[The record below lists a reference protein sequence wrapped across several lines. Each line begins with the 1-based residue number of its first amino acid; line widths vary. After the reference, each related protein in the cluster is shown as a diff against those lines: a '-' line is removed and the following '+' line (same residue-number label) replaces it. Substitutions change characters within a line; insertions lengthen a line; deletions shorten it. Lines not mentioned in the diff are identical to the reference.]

1 MYDSKLKFR
10 YNFRNLFIQR
20 NQVCSVVKKERFNP
34 KNSAGF
40 TLIELLV
47 VTSISAILFGLVTF
61 NLIRLQNNSSQQSSL
76 DTLIS
81 DLKSQQIKAMNGITE
96 GRSTNDNYGIYF
108 MADRYVLFHGSGY
121 SASDS
126 ANFEVVLPTDIEIQ
140 STTLP
145 NNTVIFTK
153 LSGEVMGFVAGNNT
167 INVRETNINK
177 QSTITI
183 NRYGV
188 ITSVN

>member
-1 MYDSKLKFR
+1 MYDAKLKFR
-10 YNFRNLFIQR
+10 INSRNGFIKHHKS
-20 NQVCSVVKKERFNP
+20 NDANKDWFSKKNG
-34 KNSAGF
+34 AGF

-61 NLIRLQNNSSQQSSL
+61 NLVRLQNNTSQQSSL

-108 MADRYVLFHGSGY
+108 LADRYVLFHGTSY
-121 SASDS
+121 SSTDS
-126 ANFEVVLPTDIEIQ
+126 TNFEVALPAGIEIQ

-153 LSGEVMGFVAGNNT
+153 LSGEVMGFISGNNT

-177 QSTITI
+177 QSTISI